1 MTDSTLQKGEVD
13 DQMTAHEGWDAGGL
27 PWAVQ
32 LLCLVLFVAVVYEL
46 LHPHVWL
53 LVSAP

>member
-13 DQMTAHEGWDAGGL
+13 DQMTAHECWDAGGL